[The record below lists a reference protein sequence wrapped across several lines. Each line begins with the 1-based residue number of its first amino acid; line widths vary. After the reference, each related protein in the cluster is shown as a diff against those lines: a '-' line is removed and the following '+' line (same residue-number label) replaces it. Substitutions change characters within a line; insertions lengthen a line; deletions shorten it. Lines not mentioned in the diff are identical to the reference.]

1 VLTGVTIGFV
11 LGCFLSIAL
20 RRRAVRSHEALLAI
34 LDSAK
39 DGILAVNADGRITS
53 RNHKFN
59 QLWQVPE
66 SLRTT
71 GNDELVLAH
80 VTGQLSNPEGFSRKI
95 RAPQSESDLGNEQ
108 ILELKDGRLIELHS
122 QTYDIGNQKPE
133 VVWGFRDV
141 TEAHDTRR
149 RLEEAKD
156 VADTAARAKSE
167 FLANMSH
174 EIRTPMNGVLG
185 FVDILLDTD
194 LNPEQREY
202 LSIVKASAGSLL
214 GIVNDI
220 TDFSKIEAGK
230 LELDPIEFPLHDEV
244 EKATKLLAVSAHQKG
259 VEMVCD
265 IARSVP
271 VRAIGDGTRLRQVLT
286 NLIGNAVKFID
297 HGEVVVTVE
306 GRPLDLPKDSAV
318 ELWFGVR
325 DSGIGIRREDVRK
338 IFEPFL
344 QADGSTS
351 RRYGGT
357 GLGLTI
363 SQRLVEKMGGR
374 IWVESEP
381 GRGSTF
387 RFTIPARLTDQP
399 GPRTFIDCD
408 RFSNA
413 PVVLV
418 DAHATSRRVLADYV
432 ERFGLQLHSAESVPE
447 AMELVASSVDPII
460 IADARLPGLEVF
472 APEPQG
478 APGSGRLILML
489 TTGSSPREVARR
501 HQLRAAASI
510 TKPLALTELRQ
521 AILNVLS
528 GGGDV
533 RNKATRAVGT
543 AEPTSTGKRASAG
556 LRILLAEDNL
566 VNQKVAVRL
575 LEKAGHLVRVVAN
588 GREALAAVD
597 QERFELVLMDV
608 EMPEMNGLQA
618 SAAIRE
624 RERARGGH
632 VPIVAM
638 TAHAMSGDR
647 ERCLQAGMDDYLT
660 KPIQRSELLALLGH
674 LTAEERPGDRDAT
687 QPLVS

>member
-1 VLTGVTIGFV
+1 VLTGVTLGLV

-20 RRRAVRSHEALLAI
+20 RRRVLRSREALLEI
-34 LDSAK
+34 LDSTK

-53 RNHKFN
+53 RNHKFD
-59 QLWQVPE
+59 QLWHIPE
-66 SLRTT
+66 ALRRSS
-71 GNDELVLAH
+71 NDELVLAH
-80 VTGQLSNPEGFSRKI
+80 VAGQLSNPEGFSRKV
-95 RAPQSESDLGNEQ
+95 RRTQSESDLGNEQ

-122 QTYDIGNQKPE
+122 EPGGTGGRKPGM
-133 VVWGFRDV
+133 VWGFRDV
-141 TEAHDTRR
+141 TEAHDIRR

-156 VADTAARAKSE
+156 VAEMAARSKSE

-214 GIVNDI
+214 DIVNDI

-244 EKATKLLAVSAHQKG
+244 EKAAKLLAVSAHQKG

-265 IARSVP
+265 IAESVP
-271 VRAIGDGTRLRQVLT
+271 VRAIGDGRRLRQVLT
-286 NLIGNAVKFID
+286 NLIGNAVKFTD

-306 GRPLDLPKDSAV
+306 SRPLDLPQAV
-318 ELWFGVR
+318 ELWFAVR
-325 DSGIGIRREDVRK
+325 DTGIGIRRDDERK

-387 RFTIPARLTDQP
+387 RFTIPVRLTDQP
-399 GPRTFIDCD
+399 GPQTLIDCD
-408 RFSNA
+408 RFSIA
-413 PVVLV
+413 PVVLI
-418 DAHATSRRVLADYV
+418 DAHATSRRVLADYI
-432 ERFGLQLHSAESVPE
+432 ERCGLRLHSAESVPE
-447 AMELVASSVDPII
+447 AMKLVASSVNPVI

-478 APGSGRLILML
+478 PSGSGRLILML
-489 TTGSSPREVARR
+489 ATGSSPREVARR

-521 AILNVLS
+521 AILNVFS
-528 GGGDV
+528 GTGNL
-533 RNKATRAVGT
+533 RNQATRPVGT
-543 AEPTSTGKRASAG
+543 AEPTSTGTQACTG

-575 LEKAGHLVRVVAN
+575 LEKIGHNVRAVVN
-588 GREALAAVD
+588 GREVLGAVD

-647 ERCLQAGMDDYLT
+647 ERCLQAGMDGYLT
-660 KPIQRSELLALLGH
+660 KPIQRSELLALLRH
-674 LTAEERPGDRDAT
+674 LTAEDRTGDGDVSQAT
-687 QPLVS
+687 H